1 MENERKVKYGLL
13 HNHTMESRR
22 DSAMSVEMLVA
33 RAKELGA
40 PAVAL
45 TDHGVM
51 TGYIDFAKSCEEAGI
66 KPIIGV
72 EAYIEE
78 GSEGRKHL
86 VLMSK
91 NSIGFRALSK
101 FVTATQHRLSNGF
114 ARGNKEL
121 LLKYFGPGSEGHNN
135 VIATS
140 ACVQGVL
147 ASIVLANR
155 SIEDDIANLREQ
167 QEDFLSPQAES
178 YVKNCQKRDAIAL
191 EQSILSPQIATLKK
205 AAKKSTQGLL
215 RRAQSG
221 KDEAKRLQAQKEY
234 EEEER
239 KKKEAEAELAKVSA
253 TFEKNA
259 AALKTLKAF
268 ITADEKQIAK
278 WMQLERKITAIRERY
293 VDDSSLNT
301 TLLQEADWYSRLF
314 GEGNFYIE
322 LQYHGLEIEKNAYPK
337 LAWVAEM
344 TGLPVVAAND
354 AHIPDNSADSVLA
367 RAIAQST
374 RNQYKRWYTPD
385 AADYEVYV
393 KDDEELSAALAKIL
407 PEETVKEAMEN
418 VGVIASQCEFRLS
431 TEKHYPKFVAP
442 ENKTPEEYL
451 REMAY
456 AGIPWRYPDEDF
468 TDYDRL
474 EYELNIICS
483 MGYADYFCIV
493 EDFLRYARVAGK
505 LYLDDPKEQKLAM
518 TFDTAMIAEYVKDRP
533 GETVGPGR
541 GSAAG
546 SLVCFLVGITNIDPL
561 KYGLL
566 FERFLNPERVSMP
579 DIDCDIESNVRP
591 FAIEYVKHKYGE
603 STVCRIM
610 SRSEQTGKAALLTA
624 AKTYALSRGYDAQ
637 HYMALEKQIAK
648 KAEELT
654 DDLLHLS
661 LHKIAD
667 DFTRNIKNSET
678 KTTESVTIQGL
689 KNSFA
694 DNETAQGIIHFAL
707 CIEGAVL
714 HNGQHAAGI
723 IIADG
728 APVDDYIPLIM
739 SNKEMLM
746 TSCDM
751 IQAEE
756 IGLLKMDFLGLINL
770 TVITNTVR
778 QIYKDTGKII
788 DMDRIP
794 MDDADV
800 YREIFAKANTNSVF
814 QYESDGMKNML
825 KGFKPESI
833 FDLTLLV
840 AMFRPGPL
848 QFLADVIAVKNGQKP
863 LTYMTPELEPI
874 LKNTYG
880 AIAYQEQVQEIF
892 KSLAGYSLGQAD
904 MVRRAM
910 SKKKE
915 KVLRAERQAFI
926 YGDAERKIE
935 GCKKRGISEK
945 IANDLFDEVMDFARY
960 AFNKSHAACYAVVA
974 YQTAWLKFHYPL
986 QYMNAVLNSSDFDEI
1001 QKLCGDMRYMH
1012 IPFEAPDI
1020 NISNAEFTI
1029 YDGAVYYG
1037 LSKIKGLGAAQA
1049 QIAEERRING
1059 PFRSI
1064 ADFVIRTRPDA
1075 KTYEKFVQAGAFRN
1089 LCDNRQ
1095 ALLTTWDMV
1104 YAKTVKSLKDY
1115 QKKLDAAIE
1124 PDKRAKIKNTIL
1136 DKENAIR
1143 QTQIDMSICN
1153 DEYDNLKQE
1162 RELLG
1167 DYFSGH
1173 PMDHYESPAKL
1184 KTVSIATALERS
1196 RKSGVCVAGIITEY
1210 TVKARRSDGRPMAFF
1225 TLSDKTGSIPVCCF
1239 TDPYA
1244 SFGDK
1249 LDEDNVVK
1257 IRGEIMFDEK
1267 EDDDEPVR
1275 KLSVKTVEPLE
1286 PIKDVIMIMDTDP
1299 FHWQDE
1305 TEGKV
1310 ITYKNPNG
1318 NPVCVFFES
1327 LQEVW
1332 KTDLKLNPLI
1342 VTETPVRCSMAKVK

>member
-1 MENERKVKYGLL
+1 MECSRVKYGLL

-22 DSAMSVEMLVA
+22 DSAMSVQALVD

-51 TGYIDFAKSCEEAGI
+51 TGYIDFARCCEEAGI
-66 KPIIGV
+66 KPVVGV

-86 VLMSK
+86 ILMSK
-91 NSIGFRALSK
+91 NDKGFQALSK
-101 FVTATQHRLSNGF
+101 FTTATQHRLANGF

-121 LLKYFGPGSEGHNN
+121 LMQYFGPGSEGHGN

-155 SIEDDIANLREQ
+155 SVDDDINKLREQ
-167 QEDFLSPQAES
+167 QDAFLSPQAES
-178 YVKNCQKRDAIAL
+178 YAKNCWKRDALMADQSAMSVEIA
-191 EQSILSPQIATLKK
+191 ALKK
-205 AAKKSTQGLL
+205 AAKKSTQGLY
-215 RRAQSG
+215 RRATTG
-221 KDEAKRLQAQKEY
+221 KDEAKRLLAKKEY

-239 KKKEAEAELAKVSA
+239 KKAEAAEKLAEVNA
-253 TFEKNA
+253 AYEKNA
-259 AALKTLKAF
+259 AVLKNLKAF
-268 ITADEKQIAK
+268 IAADEKQIAK
-278 WMQLERKITAIRERY
+278 WMQIERRITAIRERY
-293 VDDSSLNT
+293 VDDASLNNA
-301 TLLQEADWYSRLF
+301 LLSEADWYSRLF

-322 LQYHGLEIEKNAYPK
+322 LQYHGLEIEKAAYPK
-337 LAWVAEM
+337 LAWVAQM

-374 RNQYKRWYTPD
+374 RYQYERWYAPD
-385 AADYEVYV
+385 AADYEVCV
-393 KDDEELSAALAKIL
+393 KDDAELSEALLKIL
-407 PEETVKEAMEN
+407 PEETVQEAMEN
-418 VGVIASQCEFRLS
+418 VGEIVSKCEFHLN

-442 ENKTPEEYL
+442 NGKTPEEYL
-451 REMAY
+451 REMTY
-456 AGIPWRYPDEDF
+456 AGIAWRYPDGDF

-505 LYLDDPKEQKLAM
+505 LYLDDPEEQKLAL
-518 TFDTAMIAEYVKDRP
+518 TFDTERIAAYVKDRP

-546 SLVCFLVGITNIDPL
+546 SLVCYMTGITNINPL
-561 KYGLL
+561 TYGLL

-591 FAIEYVKHKYGE
+591 YAIEYVKHKYGE
-603 STVCRIM
+603 ATVCRIM
-610 SRSEQTGKAALLTA
+610 SKSEQTGKAALLTA

-637 HYMALEKQIAK
+637 HYVALEKLIAK

-654 DDLLHLS
+654 DDPLHLD

-667 DFTRNIKNSET
+667 DFVREVKSTGT
-678 KTTESVTIQGL
+678 KVPEKISVTGL

-694 DNETAQGIIHFAL
+694 GNDAAQGIIHFAL
-707 CIEGAVL
+707 CIEGTVL

-739 SNKEMLM
+739 SNKSMLM

-778 QIYKDTGKII
+778 QIYKDTGKLI

-814 QYESDGMKNML
+814 QFESDGMKGML
-825 KGFKPESI
+825 KGFRPETI

-840 AMFRPGPL
+840 AMFRPGPM
-848 QFLADVIAVKNGQKP
+848 QFLSDVIAVKNGQQP
-863 LTYMTPELEPI
+863 VTYLTPELEPI

-915 KVLRAERQAFI
+915 KVLKAERQAFI
-926 YGDAERKIE
+926 YGDPERKIE
-935 GCKKRGISEK
+935 GCKKRGISEET
-945 IANDLFDEVMDFARY
+945 ANDLFDEVMDFARY

-974 YQTAWLKFHYPL
+974 YQTAWLKHHYPL
-986 QYMNAVLNSSDFDEI
+986 QYMAAVLNSSDFDGI
-1001 QKLCGDMRYMH
+1001 QKLCGDMRYMQ
-1012 IPFEAPDI
+1012 IPFEAPDV
-1020 NISNAEFTI
+1020 NVSGAGFTI
-1029 YDGAVYYG
+1029 YDNAVYYG

-1049 QIAEERRING
+1049 QIEEERKKNG

-1064 ADFVIRTRPDA
+1064 ADFVIRTWPDA
-1075 KTYEKFVQAGAFRN
+1075 KTFEKFVRANAFRH

-1095 ALLTTWDMV
+1095 ALLIAWDTV
-1104 YAKTVKSLKDY
+1104 YAKAVKSLKDY
-1115 QKKLDAAIE
+1115 KKKLTATAE
-1124 PDKRAKIKNTIL
+1124 PEKQAKIRKSMA
-1136 DKENAIR
+1136 DKEDAIR
-1143 QTQIDMSICN
+1143 QTQIDTSVCN
-1153 DEYDNLKQE
+1153 DEYQNLKNE

-1167 DYFSGH
+1167 DYFTGH
-1173 PMDHYESPAKL
+1173 PMDHYESPREL
-1184 KTVSIATALERS
+1184 KTVTISQALERGK
-1196 RKSGVCVAGIITEY
+1196 KSSVRVAGIITEY
-1210 TVKARRSDGRPMAFF
+1210 TVKARRADGRPMAFF
-1225 TLSDKTGSIPVCCF
+1225 TLSDQTGNIPICCF
-1239 TDPYA
+1239 TEPYA
-1244 SFGDK
+1244 SYSD
-1249 LDEDNVVK
+1249 LLAEDAVVK
-1257 IRGEIMFDEK
+1257 ISGEIMVDTDNDAE
-1267 EDDDEPVR
+1267 EPIR
-1275 KLSVKTVEPLE
+1275 KISVKTVEPLK
-1286 PIKDVIMIMDTDP
+1286 PVKDMIMIMDTDP
-1299 FHWQDE
+1299 FHWMDE
-1305 TEGKV
+1305 TKDKV
-1310 ITYKNPNG
+1310 VTYANPNG
-1318 NPVCVFFES
+1318 NPACVFFES
-1327 LQEVW
+1327 LQEIW
-1332 KTDLKLNPLI
+1332 KTDLVLNPLI
-1342 VTETPVRCSMAKVK
+1342 VTEAPVRCSMTKTR